1 MGSKLAINGGTP
13 TVPSELLIPW
23 PQITER
29 DRELVN
35 EVLDS
40 GILAGAYAP
49 QVKALQEEFARYLGV
64 KYCIAVN
71 SGTAALHIAVAAAGV
86 GPGDEVITSAFS
98 FLASAT
104 AAMHQGAIPVFVD
117 INPRTFNLDPEK
129 IEEKISENTKAIIP
143 VHIHGL
149 PADMDEVKEIAKRY
163 DLVVI
168 EDAAQAPGAMYKGEK
183 VGTLGD
189 MAAFSLNQ
197 TKNLQA
203 GEGGLFVTDYKEYWL
218 RADMVRMFGEQV
230 REKERRSYV
239 AHTLGWNYR
248 IPELTAAV
256 ARAQLER
263 LEEINQRA
271 QQNAMI
277 LTEALNEME
286 GFEPPFCPPDRTH
299 VYHKYRV
306 RFNLKQL
313 GIREPSK
320 VLRDKIVMALQAEGV
335 PTVLW
340 QTFPLP
346 ANPLFQKKEGFGKGF
361 PWSFP
366 GARQIEYH
374 PEEYPETI
382 NLLNSSFVIGSE
394 RFPLYSQ
401 KQEVIE
407 LWIEAIRKVHTHL
420 EEVVETVKVPDE
432 EPFSLGEAH
441 ISSMGGG

>member
-1 MGSKLAINGGTP
+1 MSSKLAINGAAP

-23 PQITER
+23 PQITKR

-71 SGTAALHIAVAAAGV
+71 SGTAALHMAVAAAGV

-149 PADMDEVKEIAKRY
+149 PADMDEIKEIARRY

-168 EDAAQAPGAMYKGEK
+168 EDAAQAPGAMYKGKK

-203 GEGGLFVTDYKEYWL
+203 GEGGLFVTDNKEYWL

-248 IPELTAAV
+248 MSELTAAI

-263 LEEINQRA
+263 LEEINATARR
-271 QQNAMI
+271 NAGI
-277 LTEALNEME
+277 LNAILEDIE
-286 GFEPPFCPPDRTH
+286 GIEPPYCPPDRTH
-299 VYHKYRV
+299 VYHKYRA
-306 RFNLKQL
+306 RLRPEAL
-313 GIREPSK
+313 GIKEKDTVFRDK
-320 VLRDKIVMALQAEGV
+320 VLLALQAEGV
-335 PTVLW
+335 PAVLW

-366 GARQIEYH
+366 GARSINYD
-374 PEEYPETI
+374 PSEYPETI
-382 NLLNSSFVIGSE
+382 KLLNSSIVIGSE
-394 RFPLYSQ
+394 RYPIFAQ
-401 KQEVIE
+401 TAVTVEM
-407 LWIEAIRKVHTHL
+407 WGEAIRKVFRNL
-420 EEVVETVKVPDE
+420 DEVLETVKLPE
-432 EPFSLGEAH
+432 EEAFALGE
-441 ISSMGGG
+441 ITSLR

>member
-1 MGSKLAINGGTP
+1 MKTKLAINGGQP
-13 TVPSELLIPW
+13 TVPSSVLIPW
-23 PQITER
+23 PQITPR
-29 DRELVN
+29 DRALIK

-49 QVKALQEEFARYLGV
+49 QVKALQEEFAQYLGV

-71 SGTAALHIAVAAAGV
+71 SGTAALHIAVAAAGI

-117 INPRTFNLDPEK
+117 IDPRTFNLDPQQ
-129 IEEKISENTKAIIP
+129 IERKISENTKAIIP

-149 PADMDEVKEIAKRY
+149 PADMDEIRSLASKY

-168 EDAAQAPGAMYKGEK
+168 EDAAQAPGATYKGKK

-197 TKNLQA
+197 TKNFQA
-203 GEGGLFVTDYKEYWL
+203 GEGGLFVTSCKEYWL

-248 IPELTAAV
+248 TTEFVAAI

-263 LEEINQRA
+263 LDEVNENARRNAEILNT
-271 QQNAMI
+271 I
-277 LTEALNEME
+277 LKRVE
-286 GFEPPFCPPDRTH
+286 GVEPPYCPSDRTH

-306 RFNLKQL
+306 RLFPEKL
-313 GIREPSK
+313 GIKEKDTVFRDK
-320 VLRDKIVMALQAEGV
+320 VLLALQAEGV
-335 PTVLW
+335 PAVLW

-346 ANPLFQKKEGFGKGF
+346 ANPLFQRKEGFGKGF

-366 GARQIEYH
+366 GARQISYD
-374 PEEYPETI
+374 PFEYPETI
-382 NLLNSSFVIGSE
+382 KLLNSSIVIGSE
-394 RFPLYSQ
+394 RYPIFAQSTDC
-401 KQEVIE
+401 VE
-407 LWIEAIRKVHTHL
+407 LWGEAFWKVFSNL
-420 EEVVETVKVPDE
+420 DEVLNTVKLPE
-432 EPFSLGEAH
+432 EEAFALGEITSLG
-441 ISSMGGG
+441 G

>member
-1 MGSKLAINGGTP
+1 MSNKLAINGGVP
-13 TVPSELLIPW
+13 TVPSDLLVPW
-23 PQITER
+23 PQITPR
-29 DRELVN
+29 DRSLIN
-35 EVLDS
+35 EVLNS

-49 QVKALQEEFARYLGV
+49 QVKALQEEFAHYLGV

-71 SGTAALHIAVAAAGV
+71 SGTAALHIAVAAAGI

-117 INPRTFNLDPEK
+117 IDPKTFNLDPQQ
-129 IEEKISENTKAIIP
+129 IEEKISENTKAIIA

-149 PADMDEVKEIAKRY
+149 PADMDEICSMASKY
-163 DLVVI
+163 GLVLI
-168 EDAAQAPGAMYKGEK
+168 EDAAQAPGATYKGKK

-203 GEGGLFVTDYKEYWL
+203 GEGGLFVTNHKEYWL

-248 IPELTAAV
+248 MPELTAAI

-263 LEEINQRA
+263 LDEINE
-271 QQNAMI
+271 NARRN
-277 LTEALNEME
+277 AAVLNAFLKKIE
-286 GFEPPFCPPDRTH
+286 GIELPYCPPDRTH
-299 VYHKYRV
+299 VYHKYRA
-306 RFNLKQL
+306 RLLPEKL
-313 GIREPSK
+313 GVKEKDTAFRDK
-320 VLRDKIVMALQAEGV
+320 VLLALQAEGV
-335 PTVLW
+335 PAVLW

-366 GARQIEYH
+366 GARQINYN
-374 PEEYPETI
+374 PLEYPETMK
-382 NLLNSSFVIGSE
+382 LLNSSIVIGSE
-394 RFPLYSQ
+394 RYPLFAQS
-401 KQEVIE
+401 EETVE
-407 LWIEAIRKVHTHL
+407 LWGEAIHKVFVNLDEVL
-420 EEVVETVKVPDE
+420 ESVKLPE
-432 EPFSLGEAH
+432 EEAFALGE
-441 ISSMGGG
+441 ITSLTERR